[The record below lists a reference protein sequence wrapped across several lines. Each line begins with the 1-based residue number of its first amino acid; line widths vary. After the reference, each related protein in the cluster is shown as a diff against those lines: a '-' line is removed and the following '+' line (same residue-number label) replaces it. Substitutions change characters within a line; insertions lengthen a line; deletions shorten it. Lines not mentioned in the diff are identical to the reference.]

1 VAEYTALAAE
11 RSVSVTGLW
20 AALRDA
26 GRPLSRAGSPRG
38 LAVGLALATLAAVA
52 SAALMGLAGWL
63 IVRSAQTGLSVTS
76 TFSWIYPAS
85 GVEALAVVR
94 TAARYGE
101 RLTTHEATL
110 QLLAR
115 LRARVFASA
124 TQMAP
129 RQLRRFHSGDLLDRV
144 QADIDSL
151 DRVVLAVA
159 VPAVVAAIVGASGL
173 AVLALIRPT
182 FAVATAVALAV
193 ALAGDRVA
201 GRRGERAG
209 GNLARARAAAR
220 SRLVEVLDGRMEI
233 ATYGAGPRALAEL
246 AERFRATDAPRRRWS
261 AREGAGLLGTDLAAA
276 GAVAVV
282 LASGA
287 GLGARPLS
295 PAILAFAAL
304 LTMTLFEVA
313 GSLAAAG
320 PAAGQAL
327 AAWRRLNEMTGLGT
341 RQTPA
346 DQAAPRPQA
355 PESAAWACGDIRLRG
370 LMAGMGDDPAL
381 WIGKL
386 DLPGG
391 GFTLLTGA
399 SGAGKSTLLRVLA
412 GALQPMAGTVRIGG
426 TYPHRLRYDDLVAGV
441 TFVDQDSQLLS
452 GTVADNLRLARPDAT
467 ADELRAAMKV
477 AVLAGQVDLASQL
490 GPGGEG
496 LSGGQRRRLSVA
508 QAYLRRPGL
517 LLLDEPTEGL
527 DHHTA
532 RALLE
537 NLRSALPG
545 TTIIAAIHDRTLN
558 RLPVSADAA
567 VRLAGGRVSG
577 GLTASGG
584 PATAGTGLRVE
595 LPITAANGNVTIPDV
610 RLAAN
615 TQSKVSWI

>member
-1 VAEYTALAAE
+1 M
-11 RSVSVTGLW
+11 
-20 AALRDA
+20 RDA
-26 GRPLSRAGSPRG
+26 GRPGRRAGLPRG
-38 LAVGLALATLAAVA
+38 LAAGLAFAIAAAAA
-52 SAALMGLAGWL
+52 SAALLGLSGWF

-76 TFSWIYPAS
+76 TFSWIFPAA

-94 TAARYGE
+94 TAARYEE
-101 RLTTHEATL
+101 RLITHGATL
-110 QLLAR
+110 QVLAR

-124 TQMAP
+124 TRMAP

-159 VPAVVAAIVGASGL
+159 VPAVVAVIVGATGL

-182 FAVATAVALAV
+182 FAVATAIGLAV
-193 ALAGDRVA
+193 AVVGDLVA
-201 GRRGERAG
+201 GRRGRRAG

-220 SRLVEVLDGRMEI
+220 ARLVEVLDGRMEI
-233 ATYGAGPRALAEL
+233 ATYGAGPRALADL
-246 AERFRATDAPRRRWS
+246 AERFRVTDAPRRRWS
-261 AREGAGLLGTDLAAA
+261 AREGAGLLGTDLATA

-282 LASGA
+282 LANGA

-304 LTMTLFEVA
+304 LTMTMFEVTGA
-313 GSLAAAG
+313 LAAAG

-327 AAWRRLNEMTGLGT
+327 AAWRRLDEMTGLGT
-341 RQTPA
+341 LQAPA
-346 DQAAPRPQA
+346 GQAARWPQA
-355 PESAAWACGDIRLRG
+355 PKGAAWAGGDIRIRG

-391 GFTLLTGA
+391 GFTVLTGA

-426 TYPHRLRYDDLVAGV
+426 TYPHRLSYADLVAGV
-441 TFVDQDSQLLS
+441 TLVEQDSALLS
-452 GTVADNLRLARPDAT
+452 GTVADNLRLARVDAT
-467 ADELRAAMKV
+467 ADELSAAMKV
-477 AVLAGQVDLASQL
+477 AVLAGQVDLESQL

-496 LSGGQRRRLSVA
+496 LSGGQRRRLGVA
-508 QAYLRRPGL
+508 QAYLRHPGL

-545 TTIIAAIHDRTLN
+545 TTIIAAIHDRTLDHV
-558 RLPVSADAA
+558 PVPAD
-567 VRLAGGRVSG
+567 S
-577 GLTASGG
+577 T
-584 PATAGTGLRVE
+584 
-595 LPITAANGNVTIPDV
+595 V
-610 RLAAN
+610 RLAAGRV
-615 TQSKVSWI
+615 TGGLRLVGRR

>member
-1 VAEYTALAAE
+1 
-11 RSVSVTGLW
+11 VTELR

-26 GRPLSRAGSPRG
+26 GRPGRQTGLPRG
-38 LAVGLALATLAAVA
+38 LAVGLALAILAAAA

-76 TFSWIYPAS
+76 TFSWIYPAA

-124 TQMAP
+124 TRMTP
-129 RQLRRFHSGDLLDRV
+129 RQLHRFHSGDLLDRV

-151 DRVVLAVA
+151 DRIVLAVA
-159 VPAVVAAIVGASGL
+159 VPAVVAAIIGAAGL
-173 AVLALIRPT
+173 AVLALIRPA
-182 FAVATAVALAV
+182 FAVVTGLALAV
-193 ALAGDRVA
+193 ALTGDLVA
-201 GRRGERAG
+201 GRRGRRAG
-209 GNLARARAAAR
+209 GELARARAAAR
-220 SRLVEVLDGRMEI
+220 ARLVEVLDGRMEI

-246 AERFRATDAPRRRWS
+246 AERFGATDAPRRRWS
-261 AREGAGLLGTDLAAA
+261 AREGAGQLGTDLAAA
-276 GAVAVV
+276 GAVAAV

-304 LTMTLFEVA
+304 LTMTMFEVA

-327 AAWRRLNEMTGLGT
+327 AAWRRLGEMTGLGI
-341 RQTPA
+341 RHVPA
-346 DQAAPRPQA
+346 DPAAPPQA
-355 PESAAWACGDIRLRG
+355 PESGAWARGDITLRG
-370 LMAGMGDDPAL
+370 LIAGMGDEPAL
-381 WIGKL
+381 WIDQL

-391 GFTLLTGA
+391 GFTVLTGA

-412 GALQPMAGTVRIGG
+412 GALPPVAGAVRIGG
-426 TYPHRLRYDDLVAGV
+426 TDPYGLGYEDLIAGV
-441 TFVDQDSQLLS
+441 TLMEQDSQLLS
-452 GTVADNLRLARPDAT
+452 GTVAENLRLARPDAT
-467 ADELRAAMKV
+467 ADELHEAMKV
-477 AVLAGQVDLASQL
+477 AVLAGHIDLVSRL

-496 LSGGQRRRLSVA
+496 LSGGQRRRLGVA
-508 QAYLRRPGL
+508 QAYLRHPGL

-527 DHHTA
+527 DRHTA

-545 TTIIAAIHDRTLN
+545 TTIIAAIHDRTLDH
-558 RLPVSADAA
+558 LPVPADA
-567 VRLAGGRVSG
+567 
-577 GLTASGG
+577 T
-584 PATAGTGLRVE
+584 
-595 LPITAANGNVTIPDV
+595 V
-610 RLAAN
+610 RLAAGR
-615 TQSKVSWI
+615 VAAAR

>member
-1 VAEYTALAAE
+1 
-11 RSVSVTGLW
+11 VTELR

-26 GRPLSRAGSPRG
+26 GRPGRQTGLPRG
-38 LAVGLALATLAAVA
+38 LAVGLALAILAAAA

-76 TFSWIYPAS
+76 TFSWIYPAA

-124 TQMAP
+124 TRMTP
-129 RQLRRFHSGDLLDRV
+129 RQLHRFHSGDLLDRV

-151 DRVVLAVA
+151 DRIVLAVA
-159 VPAVVAAIVGASGL
+159 VPSVVAAIIGASGL
-173 AVLALIRPT
+173 AVLALIRPA
-182 FAVATAVALAV
+182 FAVATGLALAV
-193 ALAGDRVA
+193 ALTSDLVA
-201 GRRGERAG
+201 GRRGRRAG
-209 GNLARARAAAR
+209 GELARARAAAR
-220 SRLVEVLDGRMEI
+220 ARLVEVLDGRMEI

-246 AERFRATDAPRRRWS
+246 AERFGATDAPRRRWS
-261 AREGAGLLGTDLAAA
+261 AREGAGQLGTDLAAA
-276 GAVAVV
+276 GAMAAV

-304 LTMTLFEVA
+304 LTMTMFEVA

-327 AAWRRLNEMTGLGT
+327 AAWRRLDEMTGLGI
-341 RQTPA
+341 RHVPA
-346 DQAAPRPQA
+346 DPAAQPQN
-355 PESAAWACGDIRLRG
+355 PESGAWARGDITLRG
-370 LMAGMGDDPAL
+370 LIAGMADEPAL
-381 WIGKL
+381 WIDQL
-386 DLPGG
+386 DVPGG
-391 GFTLLTGA
+391 GFTVLTGA

-412 GALQPMAGTVRIGG
+412 GSLPPMTGAVRIGG
-426 TYPHRLRYDDLVAGV
+426 TDPHGLGYEDLIAGV
-441 TFVDQDSQLLS
+441 TLMEQDSQLLS
-452 GTVADNLRLARPDAT
+452 GTVAENLRLARPDAT
-467 ADELRAAMKV
+467 ADELREAMKV
-477 AVLAGQVDLASQL
+477 AVLAGHVDLASQL
-490 GPGGEG
+490 GPGGQG
-496 LSGGQRRRLSVA
+496 LSGGQRRRLGVA
-508 QAYLRRPGL
+508 QAYLRHPGL

-545 TTIIAAIHDRTLN
+545 TTIIAAIHDRTLDH
-558 RLPVSADAA
+558 LPVPADA
-567 VRLAGGRVSG
+567 
-577 GLTASGG
+577 T
-584 PATAGTGLRVE
+584 
-595 LPITAANGNVTIPDV
+595 V
-610 RLAAN
+610 RLAAGR
-615 TQSKVSWI
+615 VAAAR

>member
-1 VAEYTALAAE
+1 M
-11 RSVSVTGLW
+11 TGLW
-20 AALRDA
+20 AAVLEA
-26 GRPLSRAGSPRG
+26 GRPGRRAGLPRG
-38 LAVGLALATLAAVA
+38 LATGLVLAILAAAA

-76 TFSWIYPAS
+76 TFSWIFPAA

-94 TAARYGE
+94 TAARYGD
-101 RLTTHEATL
+101 RLSTHGATL
-110 QLLAR
+110 QVLAR

-124 TQMAP
+124 TRMAP

-159 VPAVVAAIVGASGL
+159 VPTVVAAIVGAAGL

-182 FAVATAVALAV
+182 FAVVTGLALAV
-193 ALAGDRVA
+193 AVAGDLVA
-201 GRRGERAG
+201 GRRGRRAG

-220 SRLVEVLDGRMEI
+220 ARLVEVLDGRMEI

-282 LASGA
+282 LANGA

-320 PAAGQAL
+320 PAAAQAL
-327 AAWRRLNEMTGLGT
+327 AAWRRLDEMTGLGT
-341 RQTPA
+341 RPVPA
-346 DQAAPRPQA
+346 DLSEPRSQA
-355 PESAAWACGDIRLRG
+355 PESVAWAHGDIRLRG

-381 WIGKL
+381 WIGQL

-391 GFTLLTGA
+391 GFTVLAGT

-426 TYPHRLRYDDLVAGV
+426 TYPHALGYEDLVAGV
-441 TFVDQDSQLLS
+441 TLVEQDSQLLS
-452 GTVADNLRLARPDAT
+452 GTVADNLRLAQPDAT
-467 ADELRAAMKV
+467 TDELREAMKV
-477 AVLAGQVDLASQL
+477 AVLAGQVDLDAHL

-496 LSGGQRRRLSVA
+496 LSGGQRRRLGVA
-508 QAYLRRPGL
+508 QAYLRHPGL

-545 TTIIAAIHDRTLN
+545 ATIIAAIHDRTLN
-558 RLPVSADAA
+558 HPPVPADA
-567 VRLAGGRVSG
+567 
-577 GLTASGG
+577 T
-584 PATAGTGLRVE
+584 
-595 LPITAANGNVTIPDV
+595 V
-610 RLAAN
+610 RLAAGRVVQV
-615 TQSKVSWI
+615 T

>member
-1 VAEYTALAAE
+1 
-11 RSVSVTGLW
+11 
-20 AALRDA
+20 
-26 GRPLSRAGSPRG
+26 
-38 LAVGLALATLAAVA
+38 
-52 SAALMGLAGWL
+52 MGLAGWL

-76 TFSWIYPAS
+76 TFSWIYPAA

-101 RLTTHEATL
+101 RLTTHGATL

-124 TQMAP
+124 TRMSP
-129 RQLRRFHSGDLLDRV
+129 RQLHRFHSGDLLDRV

-159 VPAVVAAIVGASGL
+159 VPTVVAAIVGASGL

-182 FAVATAVALAV
+182 FAVVTGIALAV
-193 ALAGDRVA
+193 ALAGDLAA
-201 GRRGERAG
+201 GRRGRRAG

-220 SRLVEVLDGRMEI
+220 ARLVEVLDGRMEI

-261 AREGAGLLGTDLAAA
+261 AREGAGQLGTDLAAA
-276 GAVAVV
+276 GAVAAV
-282 LASGA
+282 LANGA

-304 LTMTLFEVA
+304 LTMTMFEVA

-320 PAAGQAL
+320 PAAGQART
-327 AAWRRLNEMTGLGT
+327 AWRRLSEMTGLGA
-341 RQTPA
+341 RQVPA
-346 DQAAPRPQA
+346 DQPAPRTHA
-355 PESAAWACGDIRLRG
+355 RESGAWARGDIRLRG
-370 LMAGMGDDPAL
+370 LMAGMGAAPAL

-391 GFTLLTGA
+391 SFTVLTGA

-412 GALQPMAGTVRIGG
+412 GALPPMAGTVRIGG
-426 TYPHRLRYDDLVAGV
+426 TYLHRLRYEDLVAGV
-441 TFVDQDSQLLS
+441 TLVEQDSQLLS

-467 ADELRAAMKV
+467 ADELRAAMQV

-490 GPGGEG
+490 GPDGEG
-496 LSGGQRRRLSVA
+496 LSGGQRRRLAVA
-508 QAYLRRPGL
+508 QAYLRHPGL

-532 RALLE
+532 RALLD

-545 TTIIAAIHDRTLN
+545 TTIIAAIHDRTLDH
-558 RLPVSADAA
+558 LPVPADA
-567 VRLAGGRVSG
+567 
-577 GLTASGG
+577 T
-584 PATAGTGLRVE
+584 
-595 LPITAANGNVTIPDV
+595 V
-610 RLAAN
+610 RLAAGRVLRV
-615 TQSKVSWI
+615 T